1 MLLLISYLALA
12 LCVSF
17 VCSIAEAVLLSVRPA
32 YVTAQIRQQKRGAET
47 LKKLLS
53 NLDKPLAAILTLN
66 TIAHTIGAAGVG
78 AQSAVVFGSSY
89 LGASSAILTFLILV
103 FSEIIPKTLGATYWQ
118 TLAPSV
124 GALVLW
130 AMRIL
135 HPFVWLSEKLTRAI
149 ARSDVSALTFSRD
162 EMAAMAE
169 MGAEEGVLDKNEHKT
184 VNNLLFLHKI
194 PVRAIMTPRSVI
206 FTANAQTTVSNF
218 FKNHAETPF
227 SRIPIYE
234 DTQDHIFAYVLKLDL
249 FQAQANDKFDEPIIK
264 FRRNILAVPESMSVS
279 KTYDQFIK
287 SRSHIAMVVNE
298 YGTAQGIVTLEDVL
312 ETLIGIE
319 IKDELDTVED
329 MQILARKRW
338 EERMTKL
345 NINPKE
351 WS

>member
-1 MLLLISYLALA
+1 MLLLIFYLALA

-17 VCSIAEAVLLSVRPA
+17 ICSIAEAVLLSVRPA
-32 YVTAQIRQQKRGAET
+32 YVTAQLRQKKRGAIT
-47 LKKLLS
+47 LKKLLG
-53 NLDKPLAAILTLN
+53 NLDRPLAAILTLN

-89 LGASSAILTFLILV
+89 LGVTSAILTFLILV

-118 TLAPSV
+118 ALTPAVGTLI
-124 GALVLW
+124 LW
-130 AMRIL
+130 TMRIL

-149 ARSDVSALTFSRD
+149 SHSEGTNFSRT

-169 MGAEEGVLDKNEHKT
+169 MGAEEGILDKNEEKI
-184 VNNLLFLHKI
+184 VSNLLFLHKI
-194 PVRAIMTPRSVI
+194 PVRTIMTPRSVI
-206 FTANAQTTVSNF
+206 FTVDATTTVSDF
-218 FKNHAETPF
+218 FKQHAKTPF

-234 DTQDHIFAYVLKLDL
+234 DTQDNVFAYVLKLDL
-249 FQAQANDKFDEPIIK
+249 FQAQANDEFDEPIIK
-264 FRRNILAVPESMSVS
+264 FRRNILAVPENMSVS
-279 KTYDQFIK
+279 QTYDQFVK

-298 YGTAQGIVTLEDVL
+298 YGTAQGIVTLEDIL

-345 NINPKE
+345 DINPEE